1 MNICGGLTNK
11 LLQQLIADRNIK
23 CLLRC
28 SNRYS
33 SVYDAKPFSLITF
46 NPLSLIVLVNKL
58 SDDSQKKE
66 DAKFLRNQHSFFGL
80 AAPLLAFAL
89 GAWQLQRLQWK
100 TNLLQKID
108 DRMKQEV
115 VPFPDDNLSLLDD
128 LEYGKVQVTG
138 EFLHDHEFYIQP
150 RQRFDKDESK
160 SKSRPSVNNFGSS
173 GAQVITPNIIL
184 VNRGWVP
191 PQRITPES
199 RPQGQVQGQVTFNA
213 VVRHTEKRPSFIRRN
228 DPDKGLW
235 FYTDIEQMAKKHGT
249 LPVLVDACYES
260 SIEGGP
266 IGGQTRVTYRNDHMM
281 YACFWIIFF
290 QCEII
295 KKKPS
300 KEK

>member
-1 MNICGGLTNK
+1 MNIRGGLTNK
-11 LLQQLIADRNIK
+11 LLQQLIVDRNIK
-23 CLLRC
+23 CLLRY

-33 SVYDAKPFSLITF
+33 S
-46 NPLSLIVLVNKL
+46 
-58 SDDSQKKE
+58 
-66 DAKFLRNQHSFFGL
+66 

-89 GAWQLQRLQWK
+89 GVWQLQRLQWK
-100 TNLLQKID
+100 TNLLKKVE

-115 VPFPDDNLSLLDD
+115 VPFPVDNLSLLDD
-128 LEYGKVQVTG
+128 LEYAKVQVTG
-138 EFLHDHEFYIQP
+138 EFLHDREFYVQP

-160 SKSRPSVNNFGSS
+160 SKSRPPVNNFGSP
-173 GAQVITPNIIL
+173 GAQVITPFKLHPSGNIIL

-235 FYTDIEQMAKKHGT
+235 FYTDIGQMAKKHGT

-260 SIEGGP
+260 SIQGGP

-281 YACFWIIFF
+281 YACFWFSIGAATLFGWF
-290 QCEII
+290 L
-295 KKKPS
+295 
-300 KEK
+300 

>member
-1 MNICGGLTNK
+1 
-11 LLQQLIADRNIK
+11 
-23 CLLRC
+23 
-28 SNRYS
+28 
-33 SVYDAKPFSLITF
+33 
-46 NPLSLIVLVNKL
+46 
-58 SDDSQKKE
+58 
-66 DAKFLRNQHSFFGL
+66 
-80 AAPLLAFAL
+80 
-89 GAWQLQRLQWK
+89 
-100 TNLLQKID
+100 
-108 DRMKQEV
+108 MKQEV

-173 GAQVITPNIIL
+173 GAQVITPFKLHPSGNIIL

-281 YACFWIIFF
+281 YACFWFSIGAATLFGWF
-290 QCEII
+290 L
-295 KKKPS
+295 
-300 KEK
+300 